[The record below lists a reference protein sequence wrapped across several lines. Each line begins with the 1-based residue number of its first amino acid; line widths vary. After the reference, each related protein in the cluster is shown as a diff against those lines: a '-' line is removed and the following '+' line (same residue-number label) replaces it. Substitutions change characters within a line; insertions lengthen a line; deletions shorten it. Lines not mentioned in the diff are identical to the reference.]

1 MGWIDNYWI
10 SWWYHLHGWHT
21 TGCSPPKR
29 FHPLAMVNTGKPKEY
44 NPFPHLKHRPGN
56 HGWNFTHIWNHRMGV
71 FNIRGMGLEKKH
83 ILLSGFSCVFLRA
96 LAKIISLSRPALTL
110 LRHGNPECLRT
121 DQEPL
126 AAGAWIFCE
135 TCETCR
141 REVKPS
147 PRCRNRNDVTTLE
160 QTYIYIY
167 IHIYRDIYI
176 PIKIWHI
183 YIYLCTYT

>member
-71 FNIRGMGLEKKH
+71 FNIRGMGLEKKTH
-83 ILLSGFSCVFLRA
+83 LVIWFFMCFSSSTCKNHQPEPACTDTPEAWQPWMLANRSRAACSRSLNFLWNLWNLSQRS
-96 LAKIISLSRPALTL
+96 
-110 LRHGNPECLRT
+110 
-121 DQEPL
+121 
-126 AAGAWIFCE
+126 
-135 TCETCR
+135 
-141 REVKPS
+141 
-147 PRCRNRNDVTTLE
+147 
-160 QTYIYIY
+160 QT
-167 IHIYRDIYI
+167 I
-176 PIKIWHI
+176 PKM
-183 YIYLCTYT
+183 